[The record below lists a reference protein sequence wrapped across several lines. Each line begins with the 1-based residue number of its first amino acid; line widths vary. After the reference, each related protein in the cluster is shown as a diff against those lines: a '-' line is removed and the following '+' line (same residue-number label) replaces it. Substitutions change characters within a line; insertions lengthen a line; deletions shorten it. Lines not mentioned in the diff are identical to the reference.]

1 MEFKELG
8 LPEEILKAI
17 TKLGFVTPSE
27 IQEKAIP
34 LLSAGE
40 RDFVGLAQTG
50 TGKTAAFGLPL
61 IQHVNFKSKDT
72 QGLVICPTRELCMQ
86 ITKDLISFGYY
97 QANPNI
103 VPVYGGSSIS
113 DQIRRINRGAQIV
126 VATPG
131 RLLDLINR
139 KAIKLQTVSRVIL
152 DEADEM
158 LNMGFKEDIDSIL
171 EQTPAMK
178 RVWLFSATMPKAVR
192 QIANNYMVDP
202 VEIVVGKQNSVAANI
217 DHRYYMMKEKDRYYA
232 LKRILDYYPDIFGL
246 IFCRTRR
253 ETSMVAD
260 KLEKEGYDV
269 VPLHGDLTQG
279 QRDSAMK
286 KFRERTVKIL
296 VATDVAARGLDVHD
310 ISHVIHYNL
319 PDDIEN
325 YTHRSGRTARAGKA
339 GKSLILINTRELGRI
354 RQTEKVISASIEYR
368 RIPEAGDI
376 CEKQMYS
383 LMDRVIKTPIDDE
396 AIDRYWPVFYDKLK
410 DLPTEEIVLKFISTE
425 LNAHLDYYKGAGDL
439 NADQEKAG
447 RSKGGRNEGGRGERG
462 DFNRNISGAKKRY
475 TLDLGENQ
483 NMNKGALVR
492 LICSETG
499 IDSRQIGRIALH
511 SRFSYFEVDET
522 VSGEILPK
530 LKTGTYEGK
539 AFNVAVSKEQD
550 GGSSGSGGSSGGSSY
565 TVKNYGGRS
574 KSGNSYHGKKKGSRD
589 YKKGNRN
596 KY

>member
-1 MEFKELG
+1 MEFKDLG
-8 LPEEILKAI
+8 LPEKILKAI
-17 TKLGFVTPSE
+17 TKLGFVSPSE

-34 LLSAGE
+34 VLSAGE
-40 RDFVGLAQTG
+40 QDFVGLAQTG

-61 IQHVNFKSKDT
+61 IQHIDFASKDT

-86 ITKDLISFGYY
+86 ITKDLISFAYY

-103 VPVYGGSSIS
+103 IPVYGGTSIS
-113 DQIRRINRGAQIV
+113 DQIRQIKRGAQIV

-192 QIANNYMVDP
+192 SIANNYMVDP
-202 VEIVVGKQNSVAANI
+202 LQIVVGKQNSVAANI

-253 ETSMVAD
+253 ETSLTCD

-269 VPLHGDLTQG
+269 VALHGDLTQG
-279 QRDSAMK
+279 QRDAAMK

-339 GKSLILINTRELGRI
+339 GKSLILINTREVSRI
-354 RQTEKVISASIEYR
+354 RQTEKLLSASIEYR
-368 RIPEAGDI
+368 RIPEAEDI
-376 CEKQMYS
+376 CEKQMYA
-383 LMDRVIKTPIDDE
+383 LMDRVVKTPIDDA

-439 NADQEKAG
+439 NADQEK
-447 RSKGGRNEGGRGERG
+447 GGRTKGPRNEEGR
-462 DFNRNISGAKKRY
+462 FNRNVSGPKKRY

-499 IDSRQIGRIALH
+499 IESKQIGRIELH
-511 SRFSYFEVDET
+511 SRFSYFEVDESSSSE
-522 VSGEILPK
+522 VLPK
-530 LKTGTYEGK
+530 LEKGTYEGK
-539 AFNVAVSKEQD
+539 SFNVVVSKDQD
-550 GGSSGSGGSSGGSSY
+550 GAGSY
-565 TVKNYGGRS
+565 TAKDYGGRS
-574 KSGNSYHGKKKGSRD
+574 KSGNSYHGKNKGPKKDYKRD
-589 YKKGNRN
+589 YKKGQRK

>member
-8 LPEEILKAI
+8 LPEKILKAV

-34 LLSAGE
+34 VLSGGE

-61 IQHVNFKSKDT
+61 IQHVNFESKDT

-86 ITKDLISFGYY
+86 ITKDLISFAYY
-97 QANPNI
+97 QAKPNI
-103 VPVYGGSSIS
+103 VPVYGGASIS
-113 DQIRRINRGAQIV
+113 DQIRLIQRGAQIV

-139 KAIKLQTVSRVIL
+139 KAIKLQTVRWVIL

-178 RVWLFSATMPKAVR
+178 RVWLFSATMPNAVKR
-192 QIANNYMVDP
+192 IANNYMVNP
-202 VEIVVGKQNSVAANI
+202 MEVVVGKQNSVAANI
-217 DHRYYMMKEKDRYYA
+217 DHRYYMMKEKDRYFA

-253 ETSMVAD
+253 ETGLIAD
-260 KLEKEGYDV
+260 KLEKEGYNV
-269 VPLHGDLTQG
+269 VALHGDLSQA

-286 KFRERTVKIL
+286 KFRERTVRVL

-325 YTHRSGRTARAGKA
+325 YTHRSGRTARAGKG
-339 GKSLILINTRELGRI
+339 GKSLILINTREINRI
-354 RQTEKVISASIEYR
+354 RQTEKLINTTVEYR
-368 RIPEAGDI
+368 RIPEAEDI
-376 CEKQMYS
+376 CEKQMYA
-383 LMDRVIKTPIDDE
+383 LMDRVVKTPIDDE

-410 DLPTEEIVLKFISTE
+410 DLPTEEIILKFISTE
-425 LNAHLDYYKGAGDL
+425 LNTHLEYYKGAGDL
-439 NADQEKAG
+439 NASQE
-447 RSKGGRNEGGRGERG
+447 KGGRTKDTGKEEGT
-462 DFNRNISGAKKRY
+462 FNRNISGPKRRY

-499 IDSRQIGRIALH
+499 IESNQIGRIELH

-522 VSGEILPK
+522 VAGKVLPK
-530 LKTGTYEGK
+530 LRQGTYEGNT
-539 AFNVAVSKEQD
+539 FNVTVSQD
-550 GGSSGSGGSSGGSSY
+550 QAGAGSHS
-565 TVKNYGGRS
+565 VKNYGGRS
-574 KSGNSYHGKKKGSRD
+574 KSGNSYHGKNKGTRKK
-589 YKKGNRN
+589 Y
-596 KY
+596 